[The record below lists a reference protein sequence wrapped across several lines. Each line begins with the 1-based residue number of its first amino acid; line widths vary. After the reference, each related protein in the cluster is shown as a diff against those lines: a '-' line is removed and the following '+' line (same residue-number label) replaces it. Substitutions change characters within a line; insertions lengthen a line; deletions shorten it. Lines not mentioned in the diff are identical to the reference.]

1 MFLNIKKIWD
11 TLLPS
16 EKTKSFY
23 LVFLMFTSVLFETMG
38 VGLIVPYVTYLVD
51 PKLLSDLV
59 RNYGINIDISN
70 ISELKVLI
78 YGVIFLSLFFLIKN
92 LFLAYF
98 GWWQTKFSTDIRIS
112 VAGRLFNKY
121 LFNDYAFHLKT
132 NSAILIKNV
141 SAECG
146 RFMNTVQRVLIIIT
160 EIFII
165 IGLAILLF
173 MIEPIGLS
181 VSLIVMGLATSIFYL
196 IARLFISRWAKLR
209 VYHEG
214 EMVKHLMQGLS
225 GIKDIK
231 ILNREKSFS
240 SNFNEHNFKFAIA
253 DRWYNTLQLLPKL
266 WLEILAVM
274 MLSILIVVVK
284 LAGHG
289 SSYLVP
295 IIAAFAVAAFRI
307 IPSMN
312 RILGALQLLRYS
324 FPSIQIIY
332 EELKDFKKDNFID
345 NLKINK
351 VKKLEFEN
359 EIILKDVCFSYDQ
372 SKEINL
378 DSINI
383 KIDKNQFIGIV
394 GPSGAGK
401 STLVDVILG
410 LLKPSRGQVLVDGKD
425 ISRLGNQWQSIIGYV
440 PQEIYLTDDT
450 IERNIAFGLDKSDI
464 DIELL
469 EKCLKASQVKDF
481 INSLPDGIETFV
493 GERGVRISGGQ
504 LQRIGIARALYNKP
518 SILVLDEATSSLDI
532 ETERN
537 VMEGINDLKGSITII
552 SISHRLSTVEKCDKI
567 ISIKD
572 GKIK

>member
-1 MFLNIKKIWD
+1 MLLNLKKIWES
-11 TLLPS
+11 LLPQ

-23 LVFLMFTSVLFETMG
+23 LVLLMLIAVFFETVG
-38 VGLIVPYVTYLVD
+38 VGIIVPYVTYLID
-51 PKLLSDLV
+51 PDLINNLLE
-59 RNYGINIDISN
+59 NYRLNIDISK

-78 YGVIFLSLFFLIKN
+78 YGMIFLSIFFLVKN

-112 VAGRLFNKY
+112 IAGRLFKKY
-121 LFNDYAFHLKT
+121 LFNEYSFHLST

-141 SAECG
+141 NAESG
-146 RFMNTVQRVLIIIT
+146 RFMNTLQRSMTIIT

-165 IGLAILLF
+165 IGIAILLF
-173 MIEPIGLS
+173 IIEPIGLS
-181 VSLIVMGLATSIFYL
+181 VSLIVLALATTIFYS
-196 IARLFISRWAKLR
+196 IARLFLNRWSKIR

-214 EMVKHLMQGLS
+214 EMTKHLMQGLA

-231 ILNREKSFS
+231 ILNREKTFFK
-240 SNFNEHNFKFAIA
+240 NFNEHNYKFSIA

-274 MLSILIVVVK
+274 MLSILIVVMK
-284 LAGHG
+284 LSGQE
-289 SSYLVP
+289 SSLLIPV
-295 IIAAFAVAAFRI
+295 IAAFAVAAFRI

-312 RILGALQLLRYS
+312 RILNALQLLRYS
-324 FPSIQIIY
+324 VPAIDIINK
-332 EELKDFKKDNFID
+332 ELKNFNENSFNENDKTLTNTKIKFDNEVT
-345 NLKINK
+345 LKN
-351 VKKLEFEN
+351 VS
-359 EIILKDVCFSYDQ
+359 FSYDQ
-372 SKEINL
+372 SERINL

-383 KIDKNQFIGIV
+383 KIIKNQFIGII

-410 LLKPSRGQVLVDGKD
+410 LLRPSSGEVLVDGKN
-425 ISRLGNQWQSIIGYV
+425 ISNIGSQWQKLIGYV

-450 IERNIAFGLDKSDI
+450 IKHNIALGLEENDI
-464 DIELL
+464 DSELL
-469 EKCLKASQVKDF
+469 DQCLKASQVDGF
-481 INSLPDGIETFV
+481 IDSLPNGINTFV

-532 ETERN
+532 ETEKN
-537 VMEGINDLKGSITII
+537 VMAGINNLKGSVTII
-552 SISHRLSTVEKCDKI
+552 SISHRLSTVENCDRI
-567 ISIKD
+567 IKMKD
-572 GKIK
+572 GTIQ